1 MPRYYH
7 SLSRDRYSVALMLR
21 TYDGDASLIV
31 GWLGDVQGGEPND
44 ELASFAHQLT
54 LLARRKG
61 LRYLDRARDQ
71 IVFAPGWVAQG
82 STLYRYALWGQ
93 SVALAFSG
101 TPQTGAPE
109 QAAAIEQA
117 RTWIRD
123 VLRELRLLDAEPT

>member
-1 MPRYYH
+1 
-7 SLSRDRYSVALMLR
+7 MLR

-31 GWLGDVQGGEPND
+31 GWLGAVQGGEPND

-71 IVFAPGWVAQG
+71 IVFAPGWVAQR
-82 STLYRYALWGQ
+82 STLYRYAVWGQ
-93 SVALAFSG
+93 SVARAFSG

-109 QAAAIEQA
+109 QAAAMEQA